1 MSELLDIAVYIEAL
15 EARVLNARLEC
26 VRVAGLILLRAVN
39 RQSVTQ
45 REEAPRDYGG
55 WGSA

>member
-1 MSELLDIAVYIEAL
+1 MSELPDIAVYIEAL

-26 VRVAGLILLRAVN
+26 VRVVGLFLLWAVN
-39 RQSVTQ
+39 RRSVTQ
-45 REEAPRDYGG
+45 REEALRDFGG